1 MTRDEKVLPETRVC
15 CQCCANV
22 CSRSQALGVVC
33 SRCPTTIEIAPP
45 PENSL
50 IFCMS
55 HAVPHEEGPL
65 EIVGPTASRLA
76 EQIQYLALAQI

>member
-1 MTRDEKVLPETRVC
+1 MAGAPWL
-15 CQCCANV
+15 
-22 CSRSQALGVVC
+22 L
-33 SRCPTTIEIAPP
+33 IAPRTRSVDFLSAIRSIKTFHA
-45 PENSL
+45 ENSL